1 MSALNRKMLR
11 DLLHMKGQA
20 LAICLVM
27 ACGIAIFVMALSMV
41 DSLQRTLDTYYDH
54 HRFAEVFAHLKRAP
68 NSLARRIAEIP
79 GVSQMQTRIVEQVTL
94 DVPGMAEPAE
104 GRLISLP
111 DQHVGG
117 LNALYLRR
125 GRFIE
130 PGSGREVVV
139 SESFADAHRLG
150 PGDSVTA
157 VLNGRRQELRIVG
170 VVLSPEYIYQI
181 RPGDLLPDN
190 RRFGVFW
197 IAYDE
202 LAAAFDMQGA
212 FNDVSLSLMP
222 DASEPQ
228 VLRRLDELTE
238 AYGGLGSYV
247 RDDQLSHKFVTN
259 EIKEMRATAVM
270 VPTIFLAVAAF
281 LLNVVISR
289 LINTQRE
296 QIAALK
302 GIGYSSR
309 EIGWHYMKLILAIM
323 LIAVALGTTAGA
335 WMGSVLTEL
344 YTQFFQFPVFEYG
357 LDAWIVVMALVV
369 STASAVA
376 GTLGAVWRAMRLPP
390 AEAMRPEPP
399 EVYRAT
405 ILERGG
411 LQRFLSPAMR
421 MIVRYLERR
430 PVKSLLS
437 CAGIALA
444 TSILVLGSY
453 MEDAIDYAM
462 DFEFQRVQRYDLS
475 VSLVES
481 ASSAAMSQI
490 RHLPGVMH
498 CEPFRALSVRLRS
511 AHRARRVGIMG
522 LDSHGELYRVI
533 DMNEDVIPLPRWGL
547 VLSRKLGELLAV
559 GPGDTVTVEVL
570 QETRPVREVPVSGLV
585 EDFLGMSAY
594 MDIRAVNRLMREGD
608 RVTGAFISADP
619 DRMDSL
625 YRELKD
631 LPLVAGVT
639 AKAAA
644 LEMFRNTIAQS
655 KLVMKTVNVIFAVII
670 AFGVVYNTAR
680 ISLSERSRELATLR
694 VIGFT
699 RVEISLIQLGELA
712 VLTIISI
719 PAGLLLG
726 YGWAALITS
735 AYDTELF
742 RIPLVVD
749 RSTYAFAATVVMIAA
764 LFSGLIVRR
773 MLDRLDLVAVLK
785 TNE

>member
-1 MSALNRKMLR
+1 
-11 DLLHMKGQA
+11 
-20 LAICLVM
+20 M
-27 ACGIAIFVMALSMV
+27 ACGVAIFVMALSMV

-68 NSLARRIAEIP
+68 HSLARRIAEIP
-79 GVSQMQTRIVEQVTL
+79 GVSQMQTRIVEQVSL
-94 DVPGMAEPAE
+94 DVRGMAEPAE

-111 DQHVGG
+111 AQHVGG

-181 RPGDLLPDN
+181 RPGDLLPDA

-212 FNDVSLSLMP
+212 FNDVSLSLMS

-302 GIGYSSR
+302 GIGYSRR
-309 EIGWHYMKLILAIM
+309 EIGWHYMKLILAII
-323 LIAVALGTTAGA
+323 LIAVALGTTVGA
-335 WMGSVLTEL
+335 WMGSMLTEL

-390 AEAMRPEPP
+390 AQAMRPESP
-399 EVYRAT
+399 EVYRPT

-430 PVKSLLS
+430 PIKSLLT

-444 TSILVLGSY
+444 TSILVLGNY
-453 MEDAIDYAM
+453 MEDAIDYVM

-481 ASSAAMSQI
+481 ASSEAMSEI
-490 RHLPGVMH
+490 RHLPGVIH
-498 CEPFRALSVRLRS
+498 CEPFRALSVRVRS

-522 LDSHGELYRVI
+522 LDSQGELYRVI
-533 DMNEDVIPLPRWGL
+533 DMNEDVVPLPRRGL

-585 EDFLGMSAY
+585 EDFSGMSAY

-619 DRMDSL
+619 DRMDLL

-631 LPLVAGVT
+631 LPQVAGVT

-644 LEMFRNTIAQS
+644 LESFRNTIAQS
-655 KLVMKTVNVIFAVII
+655 MLVMKTVNVIFAVII
-670 AFGVVYNTAR
+670 AFGVVYNSAR

-699 RVEISLIQLGELA
+699 RVEISMIQLGELA
-712 VLTIISI
+712 VL
-719 PAGLLLG
+719 
-726 YGWAALITS
+726 
-735 AYDTELF
+735 
-742 RIPLVVD
+742 
-749 RSTYAFAATVVMIAA
+749 
-764 LFSGLIVRR
+764 
-773 MLDRLDLVAVLK
+773 
-785 TNE
+785 